1 MSMDIVASDLEG
13 TLSAGQTWR
22 GMRTYLEAHG
32 QADAFR
38 RFFRRRLPA
47 LVLYR
52 LHLVD
57 DRAFKERWI
66 LDVLRLFTGYTPTA
80 FADVAQ
86 WVVESELWPQRRQA
100 VVAELEQH
108 RENGRRV
115 LVISGL
121 FQPMLDV
128 FTGRL
133 GVEGIGT
140 PLLFANGRFTGQIAA
155 PFNVG
160 DYKVAQLQQH
170 MGSNPLVA
178 AYGDTEGDI
187 PMLRLSQEAVAVHPD
202 RTLRREAAACGW
214 RILE

>member
-66 LDVLRLFTGYTPTA
+66 LDVLRLFTGYTPSA

-86 WVVESELWPQRRQA
+86 WVVESELWPQRRQG

-140 PLLFANGRFTGQIAA
+140 PLLFANGRFTEPDCRSLQCWRLQSGT
-155 PFNVG
+155 
-160 DYKVAQLQQH
+160 VA
-170 MGSNPLVA
+170 A
-178 AYGDTEGDI
+178 AYGQQS
-187 PMLRLSQEAVAVHPD
+187 PCR
-202 RTLRREAAACGW
+202 RLRRYRGRHSYAAPEPGSGCRSPRSNTAARSC
-214 RILE
+214 RVRLAYS